1 MKLKNPLLF
10 ITLILAV
17 IIFFPLATIWSL
29 NTLFQIGIAYTFK
42 TWLAAV
48 FLQMVTFGSIKNSV
62 HQKSK

>member
-1 MKLKNPLLF
+1 MELKNPLLF
-10 ITLILAV
+10 FTLILAV